1 MWHHSQHTYL
11 DEPFTQSSEGA
22 AEDRLKGLR
31 HGEESWTWPPPY
43 LPLPSD
49 LTHVTAPPSRLS
61 HLTTVHSRGSRCF
74 MSTTE
79 LIWLLLAW
87 VEKGAEPEAILSLV
101 VRILRVRH
109 ARSTFPLQ
117 GASIL
122 PLWQELS
129 SLSSQAHRQ
138 KHLESCLKD
147 HRAGHHKGEKKGR
160 PTPCMLI
167 SKGPRCSLT
176 GRLMVIEGK

>member
-1 MWHHSQHTYL
+1 MWRHSQHTYL
-11 DEPFTQSSEGA
+11 DEPFTQSRETA

-31 HGEESWTWPPPY
+31 HGEECPGCGHHPTFPC
-43 LPLPSD
+43 PLISHTLLLLRAGLATSP
-49 LTHVTAPPSRLS
+49 LS
-61 HLTTVHSRGSRCF
+61 IPRERWCF
-74 MSTTE
+74 MSTTD

-117 GASIL
+117 GAAIL
-122 PLWQELS
+122 LLWQEVS
-129 SLSSQAHRQ
+129 SVSSQAHRQ

-147 HRAGHHKGEKKGR
+147 HRAGHHKGEKRGGLL
-160 PTPCMLI
+160 PVC
-167 SKGPRCSLT
+167 
-176 GRLMVIEGK
+176 

>member
-1 MWHHSQHTYL
+1 MS
-11 DEPFTQSSEGA
+11 PS
-22 AEDRLKGLR
+22 LKAGKQPQR
-31 HGEESWTWPPPY
+31 I
-43 LPLPSD
+43 D
-49 LTHVTAPPSRLS
+49 
-61 HLTTVHSRGSRCF
+61 SRGSGMGKSPGRGHRPTFPCPLISHTLLLLRAGLATSPLSIPRGRRCF
-74 MSTTE
+74 MSTTD

-122 PLWQELS
+122 LLWQELS

-147 HRAGHHKGEKKGR
+147 HRAGHHKGEKKGG

-167 SKGPRCSLT
+167 SKGPGCSLT